1 MFHARYVE
9 TLGNPLG
16 VSVVNTLGAFGFRT
30 ENYTT
35 YSIHYKYIWIN
46 YMNVS
51 FVLTY
56 IDIKVH

>member
-1 MFHARYVE
+1 MTVHDINTR
-9 TLGNPLG
+9 
-16 VSVVNTLGAFGFRT
+16 VSVAFGFRI

-35 YSIHYKYIWIN
+35 YSIHYKYFWIN
-46 YMNVS
+46 DINVS